1 MSPTNTDSA
10 YQASDALNG
19 QDLNNKPVYTIGIAS
34 GLLGVCQ
41 ATLRLWEKKGL
52 ICPCR
57 IGKNRFYS
65 QCNIDRLQYIKQLL
79 QKEHINI
86 AGVKNIMD
94 KSFCWQI
101 KKCPA
106 KERDVC
112 QVYKRLSA

>member
-1 MSPTNTDSA
+1 MLPINTA
-10 YQASDALNG
+10 YTYQISDMLNDTG
-19 QDLNNKPVYTIGIAS
+19 LNNKPVYTIGIVS

-52 ICPCR
+52 IHPHR

-65 QCNIDRLQYIKQLL
+65 QRNIDKLQHIKQLL
-79 QKEHINI
+79 HKEHINI